1 MLMLHR
7 PLISNASTSVIFRD
21 KKLNEKKNV
30 EETIG
35 LSQKCK
41 EEILYFGNYAFSLQ
55 TVSPNWNGSQ

>member
-1 MLMLHR
+1 M
-7 PLISNASTSVIFRD
+7 
-21 KKLNEKKNV
+21 KKNV